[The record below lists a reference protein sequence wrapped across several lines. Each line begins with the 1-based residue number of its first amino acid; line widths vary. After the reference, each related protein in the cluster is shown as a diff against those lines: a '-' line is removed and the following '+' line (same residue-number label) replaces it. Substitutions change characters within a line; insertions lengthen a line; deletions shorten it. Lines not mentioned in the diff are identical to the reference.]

1 MDAVVTLLRRKG
13 VRLTRSDLGSA
24 ECYYG
29 DLSVHDI
36 RDSALTKRATRVAE
50 LVPPSLRERKNG
62 QAPPPLFDPVL
73 MRMKRDCFVLVGFEV
88 HTLYDRRG
96 SVVEYVQSWLVQTQD
111 TSEADLPP
119 D

>member
-1 MDAVVTLLRRKG
+1 M
-13 VRLTRSDLGSA
+13 
-24 ECYYG
+24 
-29 DLSVHDI
+29 
-36 RDSALTKRATRVAE
+36 
-50 LVPPSLRERKNG
+50 LV
-62 QAPPPLFDPVL
+62 
-73 MRMKRDCFVLVGFEV
+73 RMKRDCFVLVGFEV

>member
-13 VRLTRSDLGSA
+13 VRLTRSDLASA

-36 RDSALTKRATRVAE
+36 RDSALTRRAKRVAE

-62 QAPPPLFDPVL
+62 NAPPPLFDPVL
-73 MRMKRDCFVLVGFEV
+73 VRMKRDCFVLVGFEV

-96 SVVEYVQSWLVQTQD
+96 SVVEYVQSWLVQTRGSQED
-111 TSEADLPP
+111 DLPP

>member
-1 MDAVVTLLRRKG
+1 MDAIVTLLRRKG
-13 VRLTRSDLGSA
+13 VRLTRSDLASA
-24 ECYYG
+24 ESYYG
-29 DLSVHDI
+29 DLSVRDI
-36 RDSALTKRATRVAE
+36 RDDALTKRATRVAE

-62 QAPPPLFDPVL
+62 QAPPLLFDPVL

-111 TSEADLPP
+111 TTEADLPP